1 MNFIDH
7 YAMIIHMYSY
17 ARQCNIITERVS
29 EALNTPHLEETQEK
43 TPPQKAKAISHEY
56 GSESIS

>member
-1 MNFIDH
+1 
-7 YAMIIHMYSY
+7 MYSY

-43 TPPQKAKAISHEY
+43 KKPPKKTKAISHEC